1 MVSSVS
7 QTSEQFEF
15 SKCLYVV
22 RPLKAKA
29 TMTSEKKTKKNK
41 KQTDR
46 QTKQNKTKARKN
58 TPRLALLK
66 TGYNSF
72 ATLQYAES
80 LSSNIKIQPNH
91 FGQI

>member
-1 MVSSVS
+1 MFSSVS

-29 TMTSEKKTKKNK
+29 TMTSEKRKNKKNK

-46 QTKQNKTKARKN
+46 QDKTKQKQGK
-58 TPRLALLK
+58 
-66 TGYNSF
+66 
-72 ATLQYAES
+72 TLQD
-80 LSSNIKIQPNH
+80 
-91 FGQI
+91 

>member
-1 MVSSVS
+1 
-7 QTSEQFEF
+7 
-15 SKCLYVV
+15 
-22 RPLKAKA
+22 
-29 TMTSEKKTKKNK
+29 MTSEKKKQKKNK

-58 TPRLALLK
+58 TPGLALLK

>member
-1 MVSSVS
+1 MS

-29 TMTSEKKTKKNK
+29 TMTSEKKKQKNK

-46 QTKQNKTKARKN
+46 QTKQNKTKQKQG
-58 TPRLALLK
+58 K
-66 TGYNSF
+66 
-72 ATLQYAES
+72 TLQD
-80 LSSNIKIQPNH
+80 
-91 FGQI
+91 

>member
-1 MVSSVS
+1 MFSLLS

-29 TMTSEKKTKKNK
+29 TMTSEEKKQKNK

-46 QTKQNKTKARKN
+46 QNKTKQNQGKT
-58 TPRLALLK
+58 LK
-66 TGYNSF
+66 D
-72 ATLQYAES
+72 
-80 LSSNIKIQPNH
+80 
-91 FGQI
+91 

>member
-1 MVSSVS
+1 MS

-29 TMTSEKKTKKNK
+29 TMTSEKKTKKTKNR
-41 KQTDR
+41 QTDR
-46 QTKQNKTKARKN
+46 QNKTKARKN

-80 LSSNIKIQPNH
+80 LSSNMKIQPNH

>member
-1 MVSSVS
+1 MFSSVS

-29 TMTSEKKTKKNK
+29 TMTSEKKTKKQK
-41 KQTDR
+41 TDR

>member
-1 MVSSVS
+1 MFSSVS

-15 SKCLYVV
+15 SKCE
-22 RPLKAKA
+22 
-29 TMTSEKKTKKNK
+29 SEGDHDFGKKKTKKNK